1 MDGKKHSFLYRCM
14 ALLLC
19 LILALAQSGCAG
31 RKSGGEESKEREE
44 SAAPEAENDG
54 YRLFLE
60 EWHYRFSGAPEALS
74 AEGQSLTLRQGGRYR
89 ISGSLTDGRLIVDAP
104 PWETVHLI
112 LEGVTITCR
121 TTEPLWIKSAA
132 CVILETAPG
141 SVNSLNDCETAS
153 GSPSE
158 DPQGNAKFPL
168 AGEPFAAC
176 LRCDC
181 RLIVQGSGTLNL
193 SGKRGNSLITG
204 GDLFLE
210 GGVLTLNAVHT
221 AALIH
226 GSLRIS
232 GGRLN
237 ITSAENGVAAI
248 GYGGWEGNVL
258 VEGGTLA
265 VACRN
270 TAVLYSHRT
279 SLPEKQVSFLCPQPM
294 RKLSP
299 YASPS

>member
-1 MDGKKHSFLYRCM
+1 M

-19 LILALAQSGCAG
+19 LILALAQSGCTE
-31 RKSGGEESKEREE
+31 KENKCEESEENTGIAVPEEE
-44 SAAPEAENDG
+44 SNG

-60 EWHYRFSGAPEALS
+60 EWHYRFSGDPEALC
-74 AEGQSLTLRQGGRYR
+74 AEGQTLTLRHGGRYR
-89 ISGSLTDGRLIVDAP
+89 ISGSLTDGRLIVEAP

-112 LEGVTITCR
+112 LDGVTITSR
-121 TTEPLWIKSAA
+121 SAEPLWIKSAA
-132 CVILETAPG
+132 CVILETAPKG
-141 SVNSLNDCETAS
+141 VNSLNDHEATSC
-153 GSPSE
+153 GNPGK
-158 DPQGNAKFPL
+158 DPQSNARLPL
-168 AGEPFAAC
+168 AEEPFTAC

-181 RLIVQGSGTLNL
+181 RLIVQGAGTLNL
-193 SGKRGNSLITG
+193 SGKRGNSLITD
-204 GDLFLE
+204 GDLLLE